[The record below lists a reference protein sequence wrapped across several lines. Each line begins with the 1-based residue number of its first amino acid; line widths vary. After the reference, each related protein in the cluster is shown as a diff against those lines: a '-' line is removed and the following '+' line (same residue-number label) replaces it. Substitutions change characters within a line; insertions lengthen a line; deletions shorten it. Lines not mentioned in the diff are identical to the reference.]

1 MAEHEIELKLG
12 VPADRLPAL
21 RRALARGTV
30 RHERLHAEYFDCE
43 DERLARHRIALR
55 LRREGR
61 RWIQTAKASTDDAA
75 RRLEDNVPVPGSSS
89 RDIPALDLARHAG
102 TPVGDALQKA
112 LAGPAHDAATL
123 VARYAIDV
131 RRTTRTVRHA
141 GARIELALDLGHVTA
156 ATGREQPICELE
168 MELKAGAEA
177 ALYALAE
184 RWLAAHGLWLCP
196 ESKAARGARLA
207 RGEAA
212 APPVKARAPQFDG
225 EAPTAASALRAVT
238 RSCLEQIVGNASA
251 LADGSDDVEH
261 VHQMR
266 VGLRRMRSALRE
278 MGDFGGAIDP
288 TWEPTL
294 SQAFGELGAHRDRTV
309 VLPRW
314 AAEMARCGAPPLALP
329 ASTLPERDLVSI
341 ARDPRLQRTL
351 LGLLCFSAAV
361 ANADPAGQPDDA
373 GDARRRF
380 AQRLQDLHEHVV
392 RDAERFGKLDG
403 TQQHRVR
410 KRLKR
415 LRYLSEF
422 AASLF
427 SGKTVGRYL
436 AAMSGAQDELGTLND
451 EHTAADAWRRDAERQ
466 PHAWFAVGWL
476 AARQADAV
484 RRSEHAL
491 RLIAKAPR
499 FWKKAVA

>member
-1 MAEHEIELKLG
+1 M
-12 VPADRLPAL
+12 
-21 RRALARGTV
+21 
-30 RHERLHAEYFDCE
+30 
-43 DERLARHRIALR
+43 
-55 LRREGR
+55 
-61 RWIQTAKASTDDAA
+61 
-75 RRLEDNVPVPGSSS
+75 
-89 RDIPALDLARHAG
+89 
-102 TPVGDALQKA
+102 
-112 LAGPAHDAATL
+112 
-123 VARYAIDV
+123 
-131 RRTTRTVRHA
+131 RHA
-141 GARIELALDLGHVTA
+141 GARIELALDLGHVSA
-156 ATGREQPICELE
+156 AGRVQAICELE
-168 MELKAGAEA
+168 LELKAGAEV

-184 RWLAAHGLWLCP
+184 RWLAAHGLWLCA

-225 EAPTAASALRAVT
+225 EAPRAASALRAVT
-238 RSCLEQIVGNASA
+238 RSCLEQMVGNASA
-251 LADGSDDVEH
+251 LADGSDDVDH

-278 MGDFGGAIDP
+278 MGDFGGDIDSA
-288 TWEPTL
+288 WEPTL
-294 SQAFGELGAHRDRTV
+294 SQAFRELGAHRDRAV

-314 AAEMARCGAPPLALP
+314 AAELARCGAPPLALP
-329 ASTLPERDLVSI
+329 ASTLPGRDLVSI

-351 LGLLCFSAAV
+351 LGLLCFSATG
-361 ANADPAGQPDDA
+361 ANADPAGEPDDA
-373 GDARRRF
+373 GDTDDARHRF
-380 AQRLQDLHEHVV
+380 AQRLQELHEHIV
-392 RDAERFGKLDG
+392 RDAKRFGKLDG

-422 AASLF
+422 AAPLF

-476 AARQADAV
+476 AARQADGV
-484 RRSEHAL
+484 RRSERAL
-491 RLIAKAPR
+491 RQIAKAPR